1 MDHCRDKEGI
11 GAHSSNIRCRLRGD
25 RNEPK
30 ETSNRPFDVPGA
42 EPGGRSILVH
52 GLGGCLPKVALLP
65 SGLLRRRCKLKSEV
79 ACPTKSLSQGTKKA
93 RNPNRRPSGP
103 LVMLGLTTAVLV
115 LVSCG
120 GQAQPSYPTSLIGST
135 EGSLTAAPDFQVT
148 VYQGEEILG
157 GKEINF
163 SELLA
168 QKRPVV
174 LNFWAGLC
182 PPCRAEM
189 PDLQRFYDE
198 FQDQVYL
205 IGIDI
210 GPFTGLGSR
219 DEGRALLEELKV
231 TYPAGATEDTSVV
244 SKYEV
249 LGMPTTVFIDSQG
262 RIYEKWTG
270 ILNRDILVR
279 VTKEMLERDGES

>member
-1 MDHCRDKEGI
+1 MKSDDAYPTEG
-11 GAHSSNIRCRLRGD
+11 L
-25 RNEPK
+25 
-30 ETSNRPFDVPGA
+30 T
-42 EPGGRSILVH
+42 H
-52 GLGGCLPKVALLP
+52 GT
-65 SGLLRRRCKLKSEV
+65 E
-79 ACPTKSLSQGTKKA
+79 KA
-93 RNPNRRPSGP
+93 RNLSIRLSGP
-103 LVMLGLTTAVLV
+103 LVMLGLTAAVIV

-120 GQAQPSYPTSLIGST
+120 GQAKPSYPTAPIGST
-135 EGSLTAAPDFQVT
+135 KGGLTAAPDFPVT

-168 QKRPVV
+168 RKRPVV

-189 PDLQRFYDE
+189 PDLQRFNDE
-198 FQDQVYL
+198 FHDQVDL

-219 DEGRALLEELKV
+219 DDGRALLEELKI
-231 TYPAGATEDTSVV
+231 TYPAGTTDDKGVV
-244 SKYEV
+244 AKYGV

-262 RIYEKWTG
+262 RVHEKWTG
-270 ILNRDILVR
+270 ILDRDILVR
-279 VTKEMLERDGES
+279 ITKEMLERDS

>member
-1 MDHCRDKEGI
+1 MLEVITFFISFSRPLRLAPGGSGSRAARSI
-11 GAHSSNIRCRLRGD
+11 GAKDYWFNKEFRC
-25 RNEPK
+25 K
-30 ETSNRPFDVPGA
+30 A
-42 EPGGRSILVH
+42 GRSH
-52 GLGGCLPKVALLP
+52 
-65 SGLLRRRCKLKSEV
+65 KLKSEGP
-79 ACPTKSLSQGTKKA
+79 CPTKALPQVIEKA
-93 RNPNRRPSGP
+93 RNLSIGLSGL
-103 LVMLGLTTAVLV
+103 LVMLGLTATVLV

-120 GQAQPSYPTSLIGST
+120 GQAKPSYPTAPLGST
-135 EGSLTAAPDFQVT
+135 KGSLAAAPDFQIT

-189 PDLQRFYDE
+189 PDLQRYYDE

-210 GPFTGLGSR
+210 GPFTALGSM
-219 DEGRALLEELKV
+219 DDGRALLEELKV
-231 TYPAGATEDTSVV
+231 TYPAGTTEDTSVV
-244 SKYEV
+244 AKYEV

-279 VTKEMLERDGES
+279 VTKEMLERDGAK

>member
-1 MDHCRDKEGI
+1 MAQVQTTDP
-11 GAHSSNIRCRLRGD
+11 S
-25 RNEPK
+25 
-30 ETSNRPFDVPGA
+30 
-42 EPGGRSILVH
+42 GRSIQVQ
-52 GLGGCLPKVALLP
+52 GLGGCLFKVALLQSAP
-65 SGLLRRRCKLKSEV
+65 LRRRRKLKSEM
-79 ACPTKSLSQGTKKA
+79 ASPTDALPQVTEKA
-93 RNPNRRPSGP
+93 RNLSIRFSGP
-103 LVMLGLTTAVLV
+103 LVMLGVTTAVL
-115 LVSCG
+115 LLASCG
-120 GQAQPSYPTSLIGST
+120 GQAKPSYPTTVIGST

-168 QKRPVV
+168 QGRPVV

-189 PDLQRFYDE
+189 ADLQRFYDE

-219 DEGRALLEELKV
+219 DDGRALLEKLKV
-231 TYPAGATEDTSVV
+231 TYPAGTTEDTSVV
-244 SKYEV
+244 GKYEV

-279 VTKEMLERDGES
+279 VTKEMLERDGAS

>member
-1 MDHCRDKEGI
+1 M
-11 GAHSSNIRCRLRGD
+11 
-25 RNEPK
+25 
-30 ETSNRPFDVPGA
+30 
-42 EPGGRSILVH
+42 
-52 GLGGCLPKVALLP
+52 
-65 SGLLRRRCKLKSEV
+65 
-79 ACPTKSLSQGTKKA
+79 
-93 RNPNRRPSGP
+93 RPSGP
-103 LVMLGLTTAVLV
+103 LLMLGLTAAVLV

-120 GQAQPSYPTSLIGST
+120 GQAKPGYPSSLIGPT
-135 EGSLTAAPDFQVT
+135 KGSLVAAPDFQVT

-163 SELLA
+163 YELLA

-205 IGIDI
+205 FGIDI
-210 GPFTGLGSR
+210 GPFTALGSM
-219 DEGRALLEELKV
+219 DDGRALLEELKV
-231 TYPAGATEDTSVV
+231 TYPAGTTEDTSVV
-244 SKYEV
+244 GKYEV

-262 RIYEKWTG
+262 RIHEKWTG
-270 ILNRDILVR
+270 ILNQDILVR
-279 VTKEMLERDGES
+279 VTKEMLERDGVS